1 MSPLNKN
8 IIREKL
14 FKLQEYIKILEEIRT
29 EGRNVFFAD
38 RKTQDS
44 ATLNLFTSIE
54 MITDIGN
61 HIITEI
67 FQKQAKNYK
76 EIILLLGETGVIPE
90 RFAKDNEE
98 MTSFRNLV
106 AHDYDKIT
114 PEGVY
119 ENLQKAP
126 DIFRQFAKYF
136 VEFMEKQEKNGSS
149 G

>member
-1 MSPLNKN
+1 MSPLNKQSIN
-8 IIREKL
+8 EKL
-14 FKLQEYIKILEEIRT
+14 FKLQEYIKILEELRA
-29 EGRNVFFAD
+29 EGRAVFFDD

-54 MITDIGN
+54 IITDIGN
-61 HIITEI
+61 HIITEV

-76 EIILLLGETGVIPE
+76 EIIVLLGEAGIIPE
-90 RFAKDNEE
+90 KFAKDNEE

-136 VEFMEKQEKNGSS
+136 VEFMEKQVNS
-149 G
+149 